1 MNNILNITSDC
12 KLRKDAEQLILIKDE
27 IENEI
32 NLENI
37 SLIIIDSH
45 QTSISSGALLLISK
59 YNVPLVI
66 TNDKYEPEVFCH
78 SLYSFHRLTK
88 NIDKQ
93 VLWKTKNISLKVV
106 REIIKR
112 KITHQSELLKYV
124 NCEDDQ
130 DTLFAD
136 FIDRLNNSQDLN
148 SIIQVEALAARS
160 YFKRLYGTSFIRFE
174 KDAVNAGLNYGYA
187 LLRAK
192 IKAHIINKGL
202 HPSLGMFHSSQFNN
216 YNLADDIIEIYRP
229 LVDYIVYKISQ
240 EEESFLKED
249 RQVMMQV
256 ILQKVKIKDSIVD
269 FEYSVDVYITS
280 IIKSYD
286 EDNISFL
293 NIPTLDIE
301 LYEY

>member
-12 KLRKDAEQLILIKDE
+12 KLRKDAEQLILIKNE

-93 VLWKTKNISLKVV
+93 VLWKTKNISLEVI

-112 KITHQSELLKYV
+112 KVTHQGELLKYV
-124 NCEDDQ
+124 NCEEDQ

-160 YFKRLYGTSFIRFE
+160 YFKRLYGSSFIRFE
-174 KDAVNAGLNYGYA
+174 KDAINAGLNYGYA